1 MATDKNFRRHVW
13 QGMLILMTWPLC
25 WAASSQ
31 ALQCPAE
38 ISAASVKIE
47 PLPKDWVAWTPAR
60 LKLSSAGLMAGA
72 PQTMTDLKPYSISN
86 NKRQS
91 VAVWEF
97 DSAVYPDGV
106 WLYCSYGAQGEV
118 MLSRKIETS
127 YRKCSVTSRKAVKAP
142 AADIEVAC
150 EK

>member
-1 MATDKNFRRHVW
+1 MTTTKTTWFHGW
-13 QGMLILMTWPLC
+13 QCLPLVTFLPACLI
-25 WAASSQ
+25 ASAQ

-47 PLPKDWVAWTPAR
+47 PVPKDWVAWTPAR

-106 WLYCSYGAQGEV
+106 WLSCSYGAQGEV

-127 YRKCSVTSRKAVKAP
+127 YRKCTVTSMTAAKALAT
-142 AADIEVAC
+142 DIEVAC